1 MPMSDSDDPPG
12 DDPETDKFVE
22 EFERH
27 RDALYDHI
35 CDFME
40 EAEINEA

>member
-1 MPMSDSDDPPG
+1 MVRNGDKMPMSGSDDLSG
-12 DDPETDKFVE
+12 DDPEGDKFVE

-35 CDFME
+35 CDFM
-40 EAEINEA
+40 